1 MSETKIKIPVGIESF
16 EKIRNTDCYYIDK
29 TMFIEELLDK
39 SFSVNLITR
48 PRRFG
53 KTLMMSM
60 LECFFDIRKDSKA
73 LFEGLQISH
82 NKKLCDVWMNQHP
95 VLFLTLKDIAR
106 MEFEKS
112 YAQLH
117 MLLSD
122 LCKRHSYLLESE
134 IVEEDDKKRLYRFI
148 RCEANE
154 MELENSLFLLMRMM
168 YQHYGKP
175 VILLMD
181 EYDVPLAKAKEYGYY
196 EKMLDV
202 IRGMMSTAL
211 KTNSYLNFAVITG
224 CLRIAKES
232 IFTGTNHFLNSSIDG
247 ESYMNS
253 FGFTKEEVEK
263 LLQEVHLET
272 HFQEIKEW
280 YDGYHFGIYDIY
292 CPWDVVNHVSVLMEN
307 PNRKPQNYWKD
318 TSHNNIIRNFIGNPN
333 VQVNEKFELLLS
345 GDSVAVH
352 IKDDLTYDFEHSTE
366 DNFWS
371 ILYLTGYLTKIQND
385 TENGMTHLI
394 IPNEEVKT
402 IFADTIVEWFKDTMR
417 NSNRT
422 SLMDSLWLGKEET
435 ASVIISKILRQTISY
450 HNYKEDYY
458 HAFLAGI
465 FVGIGYLV
473 ESDREHGEGRPDIVV
488 KDIVNQRVI
497 IMEAKHSQNVN
508 NMQTDCLKAVNQIV
522 VRKYI
527 EDFLDDYDNIV
538 CYGVSFFKKRCLL
551 KRIELNRES

>member
-1 MSETKIKIPVGIESF
+1 MYHVPQKMSTKKKIELVVLILLIIWGILF
-16 EKIRNTDCYYIDK
+16 IINYLRYTD
-29 TMFIEELLDK
+29 
-39 SFSVNLITR
+39 
-48 PRRFG
+48 
-53 KTLMMSM
+53 
-60 LECFFDIRKDSKA
+60 A
-73 LFEGLQISH
+73 
-82 NKKLCDVWMNQHP
+82 KKPILAIH
-95 VLFLTLKDIAR
+95 LTHKYD
-106 MEFEKS
+106 
-112 YAQLH
+112 
-117 MLLSD
+117 D
-122 LCKRHSYLLESE
+122 GV
-134 IVEEDDKKRLYRFI
+134 VEEYVSLGYVYRAYKRNSI
-148 RCEANE
+148 TKQE
-154 MELENSLFLLMRMM
+154 M
-168 YQHYGKP
+168 
-175 VILLMD
+175 
-181 EYDVPLAKAKEYGYY
+181 VP
-196 EKMLDV
+196 
-202 IRGMMSTAL
+202 
-211 KTNSYLNFAVITG
+211 F
-224 CLRIAKES
+224 
-232 IFTGTNHFLNSSIDG
+232 
-247 ESYMNS
+247 
-253 FGFTKEEVEK
+253 
-263 LLQEVHLET
+263 
-272 HFQEIKEW
+272 W
-280 YDGYHFGIYDIY
+280 
-292 CPWDVVNHVSVLMEN
+292 VLMEN

-508 NMQTDCLKAVNQIV
+508 NMQTDCLKAVNQIAV
-522 VRKYI
+522 KKYI
-527 EDFLDDYDNIV
+527 EDFLDDYDTVV
-538 CYGVSFFKKRCLL
+538 CYGISFFRKRCLV
-551 KRIELNRES
+551 KRIDLTREGVEEYKK